1 MSHSKLINIPKIFPS
16 SIDNF
21 LTYPIIFSLIVVFQ
35 GCFGG
40 MGILQTP
47 ERLSYAIRSP
57 LARFIFLLCISYTAT
72 SDLETSIVTVIIFL
86 ILLQLLRTKEER
98 EKLTSYF

>member
-21 LTYPIIFSLIVVFQ
+21 LTYPIIFSLIVIFQ

-72 SDLETSIVTVIIFL
+72 YDLETSIVTVIIFL